1 MTPQRFVVVLQ
12 ARLKLVT
19 MVLLGVVLLT
29 LLVNLVLPRKYTAE
43 AAVVVDSRPSDPIL
57 GAVLPVTAA
66 NSVMATQVDII
77 LSDGVAQ
84 RVVSQLKLD
93 QDADLQRQWRQA
105 TDGQG
110 SLQAWLGAQLKRHLK
125 VLPTRESNVI
135 SISYTDR
142 DARRAA
148 AVANAFAQSY
158 MKMNLGLKVN
168 TATQYAEW
176 FDDRTHSFRDKLAAA
191 QDRLSKYQRAE
202 RIVSADEALDVE
214 TARLAELSSQLV
226 VAEGQR
232 AETRSRR
239 SQAGAGDILPDV
251 IDNPLIQNLKHR
263 LSELEAERDKLAL
276 KLGPG
281 HPDFAQ
287 LPAQINAVRAQIARE
302 TARIAG
308 SLGSAARMDVAREA
322 DIRAALQAQEKKVL
336 ALRDK
341 RDRVAVLQRE
351 VTAAQRDYDMVSQ
364 RLAQTSL
371 ESTMPQTNVSML
383 TVATPPALPS
393 SPKLLLNTLLSLV
406 FGGLLGVGLAF
417 LLEHANRQLRNA
429 GDLPELLG
437 VPVLAIL
444 PPGAQ
449 SPWPLIRRFR
459 DIPYEPSPPRWRGVI
474 SRIRERLPHLQAE
487 P

>member
-1 MTPQRFVVVLQ
+1 MTPQRFLLVLG
-12 ARLKLVT
+12 ARWKLVAT
-19 MVLLGVVLLT
+19 VLLGAVLLT
-29 LLVNLVLPRKYTAE
+29 LFANLLLPSKYTAE
-43 AAVVVDSRPSDPIL
+43 AAVVVDSRPADPIL
-57 GAVLPVTAA
+57 GAILPVTSA
-66 NSVMATQVDII
+66 NSIMATQIDII

-84 RVVSQLKLD
+84 KVASQLKMD
-93 QDADLQRQWRQA
+93 QDADWRQQWQEE
-105 TDGQG
+105 TDGRG
-110 SLQAWLGAQLKRHLK
+110 SLQAWIGTQLKRHLK

-142 DARRAA
+142 DPRVAA
-148 AVANAFAQSY
+148 AVANAFAQGY
-158 MKMNLGLKVN
+158 INVNLGLKVG

-176 FDDRTHSFRDKLAAA
+176 FNDRTHSFREKLAAA
-191 QDRLSKYQRAE
+191 QQRLSNYQQAE
-202 RIVSADEALDVE
+202 RIVTADEALDVE
-214 TARLAELSSQLV
+214 TARLTELSSQLV

-239 SQAGAGDILPDV
+239 SQAGNGEILPDV
-251 IDNPLIQNLKHR
+251 IGNPLIQTLKNR
-263 LSELEAERDKLAL
+263 LAELEAERDKLAI

-281 HPDFAQ
+281 HPDYAEI
-287 LPAQINAVRAQIARE
+287 PTQINAVRAQIARE

-322 DIRAALQAQEKKVL
+322 DIRRALLAQEKKVL
-336 ALRDK
+336 ALRAK
-341 RDRVAVLQRE
+341 RDHVAVLKRE

-383 TVATPPALPS
+383 TVATAPALPS
-393 SPKLLLNTLLSLV
+393 SPRVLLNTLLSLV

-417 LLEHANRQLRNA
+417 LLENAKRRLRNA
-429 GDLPELLG
+429 GELPELLG

-444 PPGAQ
+444 PANSQ
-449 SPWPLIRRFR
+449 PWQPIR
-459 DIPYEPSPPRWRGVI
+459 DINAEPPPRWGGLL
-474 SRIRERLPHLQAE
+474 SRFNERLPHVPAE